1 MADTRNPYTPGPGI
15 FPPYL
20 AGRESATRVLE
31 RARDAVEAESAAA
44 PLVVSGMRGMGK
56 TVLLL
61 SFRDHLRVAGWLCP
75 GIGEFDSSHRG
86 LAAVWAD
93 MAEELAR
100 ISPHRLPK
108 PRRRRWGVHEVDFKA
123 SAGVGLAGPQVS
135 AEAASVMRR
144 GGGQRADA
152 QEEVR
157 RRLLELARWLEP
169 KHLRAAL
176 LFDEAQDAS
185 LPDLGLLAEIG
196 HQASKERWP
205 LIVVFAGL
213 TPLHDKLVRA
223 RTYASRF
230 TPVEVD
236 SLTEAEARSALE
248 IPASEAGVAWERKA
262 LGAALDFA
270 RGVPYHLQMIGLHA
284 WEHRAG
290 DRIPEAGVEAAV
302 GAARAD
308 IEKAMYRPLWN
319 KASDAEQEYLLAM
332 AVAERGRSGIA
343 VAEVLRRLGK
353 GHADASTL
361 RTRLIRKGLIHP
373 TRHSY
378 LDFSY
383 PGFDRFVAA
392 QKR

>member
-1 MADTRNPYTPGPGI
+1 MSAEARNPYTPGPGI

-20 AGRESATRVLE
+20 AGRESATRILD
-31 RARDAVEAESAAA
+31 RARDAVEAEGAAA

-61 SFRDHLRVAGWLCP
+61 SFRDHLRAAGWLCP

-93 MAEELAR
+93 LAEELGR

-108 PRRRRWGVHEVDFKA
+108 PRRRRWGVDEVDFKA
-123 SAGVGLAGPQVS
+123 TAGVGLAGPQLS
-135 AEAASVMRR
+135 AEAGSVLRR
-144 GGGQRADA
+144 GSRRADA
-152 QEEVR
+152 QEELR
-157 RRLLELARWLEP
+157 RQMLELARWLEH
-169 KHLRAAL
+169 KHMRAAL

-185 LPDLGLLAEIG
+185 LQDLGLLAEIG
-196 HQASKERWP
+196 HEASKERRP
-205 LIVVFAGL
+205 LVIVFAGL

-236 SLTEAEARSALE
+236 ALSEAEAGAALE
-248 IPASEAGVAWERKA
+248 IPATEAGVSWERKA

-270 RGVPYHLQMIGLHA
+270 RGVPYHLQMIGLQA
-284 WEHRAG
+284 WERRAG
-290 DRIPEAGVEAAV
+290 DRIAEGAVEAAV
-302 GAARAD
+302 GVARAD
-308 IEKAMYRPLWN
+308 IEKSMYRPLWN
-319 KASDAEQEYLLAM
+319 KASDGEQEYLLAM
-332 AVAERGRSGIA
+332 ALADRGRSGIA
-343 VAEVLRRLGK
+343 VADVLRRLGK
-353 GHADASTL
+353 SHADASPL

-373 TRHSY
+373 SRHSY

>member
-1 MADTRNPYTPGPGI
+1 MAETRNPYTPGPGI

-20 AGRESATRVLE
+20 AGRESANRVLE
-31 RARDAVEAESAAA
+31 RARDAVEAEGAAA

-61 SFRDHLRVAGWLCP
+61 SFRDQLRAAGWLCP

-86 LAAVWAD
+86 LAALWAD

-108 PRRRRWGVHEVDFKA
+108 PRRRRWGLDEVDLRA
-123 SAGVGLAGPQVS
+123 SAGVGLTGPQLS

-144 GGGQRADA
+144 GGRRGDA

-157 RRLLELARWLEP
+157 RRLLELAGWLAP
-169 KHLRAAL
+169 RHLRAAL

-185 LPDLGLLAEIG
+185 LQDLGLLAEVG
-196 HQASKERWP
+196 HEASKERWP
-205 LIVVFAGL
+205 LVLVFAGL

-230 TPVEVD
+230 TPVAVD

-248 IPASEAGVAWERKA
+248 IPASEAGVTWERRA

-284 WEHRAG
+284 WERRAG
-290 DRIPEAGVEAAV
+290 GSIPEAAVETAV

-319 KASDAEQEYLLAM
+319 KASHAEQEYLLAM

-343 VAEVLRRLGK
+343 VADVLRGLGK

-383 PGFDRFVAA
+383 PGFDRFVAS